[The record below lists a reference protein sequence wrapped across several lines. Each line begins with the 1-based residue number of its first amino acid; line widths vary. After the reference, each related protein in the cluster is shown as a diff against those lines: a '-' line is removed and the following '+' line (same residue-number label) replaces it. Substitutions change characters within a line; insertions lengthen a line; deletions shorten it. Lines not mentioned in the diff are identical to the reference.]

1 MAIQNIHLIHK
12 KHRNMI
18 NSVDLDDEGVGVWL
32 ERPYIF
38 SVSEASCTFFPFELF
53 EDDKDPFKSTVK
65 ALNECI
71 KQEATKIDPLVW
83 DKG

>member
-12 KHRNMI
+12 KHHNMI

-38 SVSEASCTFFPFELF
+38 SVSESTFFPFELF
-53 EDDKDPFKSTVK
+53 EDDKDPFKSAVK

>member
-1 MAIQNIHLIHK
+1 MTKHNIHLINK
-12 KHRNMI
+12 KYHNII

-53 EDDKDPFKSTVK
+53 EDDKDPFKSAVK

-71 KQEATKIDPLVW
+71 RQEATKIDPEQW

>member
-53 EDDKDPFKSTVK
+53 EDDKDPFKSAVK